1 MDKLLNGSHS
11 SAQTLSF
18 QVAKRVKINF
28 VVGKHAR
35 CPFEILDQ
43 MVPSSIYRLGRRS
56 RAKADK
62 HFIRDFN
69 EITIYSL

>member
-43 MVPSSIYRLGRRS
+43 MVPLPSTDWGEEVEQKLINIS
-56 RAKADK
+56 
-62 HFIRDFN
+62 
-69 EITIYSL
+69 

>member
-35 CPFEILDQ
+35 CPFKILDQ
-43 MVPSSIYRLGRRS
+43 MVPSTDWGEEVEQKLINIS
-56 RAKADK
+56 
-62 HFIRDFN
+62 
-69 EITIYSL
+69 